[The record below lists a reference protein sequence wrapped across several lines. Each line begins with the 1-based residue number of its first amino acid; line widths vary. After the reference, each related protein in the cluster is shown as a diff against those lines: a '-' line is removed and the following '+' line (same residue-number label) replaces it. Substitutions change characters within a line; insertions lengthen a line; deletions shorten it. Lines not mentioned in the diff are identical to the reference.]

1 MTTLA
6 LQGTA
11 REERVFRKKGKAHQ
25 KYVSESGEIF
35 PGVTTILGVINKP
48 QLVPWANKLGLQGID
63 STRYVDA
70 TATVGTLAHEMVQEY
85 LGGPSWDRGRYAPEE
100 VDLAENALL
109 KFFEWEKHITGKVET
124 IAIEKPLLHEPRRY
138 GGTIDWIGRIEGKTW
153 LIDFKTSRALYP
165 EHVYQIAAY
174 NQLCWI
180 NDIEIQGVRIIK
192 IGRNCSEGF
201 EDKIISSEELQYG
214 EYVFICA
221 LQLYRAIDAY
231 EKNR

>member
-1 MTTLA
+1 MTT
-6 LQGTA
+6 
-11 REERVFRKKGKAHQ
+11 EERVFRKKGKAHQ
-25 KYVSESGEIF
+25 KYVSESGEVF
-35 PGVTTILGVINKP
+35 PGVTTVLGIINKP
-48 QLVPWANKLGLQGID
+48 QLIPWANKLGLQGID

-124 IAIEKPLLHEPRRY
+124 IAIEKQLVHEPRRY
-138 GGTIDWIGRIEGKTW
+138 GGTVDWIGRIGGKTW
-153 LIDFKTSRALYP
+153 LIDFKTSKALYA

-180 NDIEIQGVRIIK
+180 NDIEIQGVRIIR
-192 IGRNCSEGF
+192 IGRDQGEGF

-214 EYVFICA
+214 EYVFNCA
-221 LQLYRAIDAY
+221 LQLYYAIDAH

>member
-1 MTTLA
+1 MTA
-6 LQGTA
+6 
-11 REERVFRKKGKAHQ
+11 EKVFRKKGKAHQ
-25 KYVSESGEIF
+25 KYVSESGSGEIF

-48 QLVPWANKLGLQGID
+48 HLVPWANKLGLQGID

-109 KFFEWEKHITGKVET
+109 KFFEWEKHVGSLET
-124 IAIEKPLLHEPRRY
+124 IAIEKQMVHEPRRY
-138 GGTIDWIGRIEGKTW
+138 GGTVDWIGRIGGKTW
-153 LIDFKTSRALYP
+153 LIDFKTSKALYA
-165 EHVYQIAAY
+165 EHVYQVSAY
-174 NQLCWI
+174 NQLCRI
-180 NDIEIQGVRIIK
+180 NDVGIQGVRIIR
-192 IGRNCSEGF
+192 IGRDGGEGF

-214 EYVFICA
+214 EYVFNCA
-221 LQLYRAIDAY
+221 LQLYRAIDDY

>member
-1 MTTLA
+1 MTT
-6 LQGTA
+6 
-11 REERVFRKKGKAHQ
+11 EERVFRKKGKAHQ

-109 KFFEWEKHITGKVET
+109 KFFEWEKHVGKVET
-124 IAIEKPLLHEPRRY
+124 IAIEKQLLHEPRRY
-138 GGTIDWIGRIEGKTW
+138 GGTIDWIGRIGGKTW

-165 EHVYQIAAY
+165 EHV
-174 NQLCWI
+174 
-180 NDIEIQGVRIIK
+180 
-192 IGRNCSEGF
+192 
-201 EDKIISSEELQYG
+201 
-214 EYVFICA
+214 
-221 LQLYRAIDAY
+221 
-231 EKNR
+231 

>member
-1 MTTLA
+1 MTA
-6 LQGTA
+6 
-11 REERVFRKKGKAHQ
+11 EERFLRKKGKPHQ
-25 KYVSESGEIF
+25 KYVSEESGEIF

-48 QLVPWANKLGLQGID
+48 HLVPWANKLGLQGID

-70 TATVGTLAHEMVQEY
+70 TAVVGTLAHEMVQEY
-85 LGGPSWDRGRYAPEE
+85 LGGPAWDRGRYAPEE

-124 IAIEKPLLHEPRRY
+124 IAIERKLVHEPRRY

-180 NDIEIQGVRIIK
+180 NDIEIQGVRIIR
-192 IGRNCSEGF
+192 IGRDGGEGF
-201 EDKIISSEELQYG
+201 EDRVVSSEELQYG
-214 EYVFICA
+214 EYVFNCA
-221 LQLYRAIDAY
+221 LQLYRAIEAY
-231 EKNR
+231 EKNRF